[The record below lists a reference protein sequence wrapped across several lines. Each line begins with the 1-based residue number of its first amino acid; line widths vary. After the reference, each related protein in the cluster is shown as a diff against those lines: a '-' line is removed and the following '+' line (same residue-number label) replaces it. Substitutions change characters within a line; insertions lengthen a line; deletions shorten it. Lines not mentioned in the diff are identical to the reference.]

1 MFDWELNIRE
11 LNNYIYLY
19 TCVCVCVCCSKK
31 TYSVLCLFLTVCSQ
45 GETVYSYQEAM
56 ILRTKLVKLYE
67 AIDQLR

>member
-11 LNNYIYLY
+11 LNN
-19 TCVCVCVCCSKK
+19 CVCVCCSKK
-31 TYSVLCLFLTVCSQ
+31 TYSMLCFFPTVCSQ